1 VLERTHNVDHLR
13 IANVGTDF
21 SITSPSELDYADPND
36 FVALASCTALSMT
49 RALLFDLCDKRIF
62 VAGHRGLA
70 GSAIVRRLATENCEV
85 LTADRRMLDLTD
97 QRATENWLKREQP
110 DAIFLAAA
118 LVGGIHANNTYPA
131 DFIANNLAIA
141 LNVIRG
147 AHNVGVKKL
156 LALGSSCIYPKY
168 AEQPMREEM
177 LLSGP
182 LEPTNE
188 WYAIAKISAI
198 KLCDAYRRQHGDD
211 FISVMPTNMYGPN
224 DNYHALNSHVPAAL
238 IRRFHEAKL
247 NNTPTVTVWGSGKPR
262 REFIAADDAADACI
276 FVMKCYSDAGF
287 LNVGTG
293 TDVTIGEFAHLV
305 AKTVGY
311 GGKINYDTS
320 RPDGPPQK
328 LLNVSKLKKL
338 GWSPKISLSEGL
350 AVAYKDFLTTGGRV
364 AA

>member
-1 VLERTHNVDHLR
+1 M
-13 IANVGTDF
+13 A
-21 SITSPSELDYADPND
+21 PK
-36 FVALASCTALSMT
+36 
-49 RALLFDLCDKRIF
+49 LLFDISGKRIF
-62 VAGHRGLA
+62 VAGHRGLV
-70 GSAIVRRLATENCEV
+70 GSAIVRRLAQENCEV
-85 LTADRRMLDLTD
+85 LAADRAVVDLSD
-97 QRATENWLKREQP
+97 QRATENWLQRARP
-110 DAIFLAAA
+110 DAIFLAAG

-141 LNVIRG
+141 LNVIRC
-147 AHNVGVKKL
+147 AHAIGVKKL
-156 LALGSSCIYPKY
+156 LALGSSCIYPKL
-168 AEQPMREEM
+168 AEQPMSEEM
-177 LLSGP
+177 LLTGS

-188 WYAIAKISAI
+188 WYAVAKIAAI
-198 KLCDAYRRQHGDD
+198 KLCEAYRRQHGDD

-224 DNYHALNSHVPAAL
+224 DNYHPLNSHVPAAL

-247 NNTPTVTVWGSGKPR
+247 GKAPEVIVWGSGKPR
-262 REFIAADDAADACI
+262 REFMAADDGADACV
-276 FVMKCYSDAGF
+276 FVMKYYSDVGF

-328 LLNVSKLKKL
+328 LLNVTKLKKL
-338 GWSPKISLSEGL
+338 GWSSKIPLSEGL
-350 AVAYKDFLTTGGRV
+350 ALAYKDFLTTGGRV